1 MRRILILGMLL
12 VVLSACGGS
21 SGSGGGG
28 AANGPAGDP
37 VGAVNAFVNTVKA
50 KAFDKLAPLVCA
62 AQRESIVGGITGT
75 SSSMPAGLMD
85 AITFDFQNLDA
96 KQTSI
101 NGDSAV
107 VHVTGKLVTTV
118 DAAKA
123 KDAVKQLL
131 GGQATDDQ
139 INQMI
144 AALGQ
149 SRDISEDVDVV
160 KENGGWVV
168 CSQITGS

>member
-21 SGSGGGG
+21 GGGGGG

-37 VGAVNAFVNTVKA
+37 VGAVTGFVNTIKA
-50 KAFDKLAPLVCA
+50 KAFDKLPPLVCA
-62 AQRESIVGGITGT
+62 AQREAIVGGITG
-75 SSSMPAGLMD
+75 SSAGMPAALMD

-96 KQTSI
+96 KQTTL
-101 NGDSAV
+101 NGDAAV

-131 GGQATDDQ
+131 GSQATDDQ
-139 INQMI
+139 VNQMI

-160 KENGGWVV
+160 KEGGSWVV